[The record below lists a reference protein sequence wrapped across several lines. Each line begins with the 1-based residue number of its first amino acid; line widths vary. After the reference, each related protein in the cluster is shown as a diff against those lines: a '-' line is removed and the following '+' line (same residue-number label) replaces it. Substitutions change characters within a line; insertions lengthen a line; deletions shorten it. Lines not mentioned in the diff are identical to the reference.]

1 MDFAQ
6 QLVNGV
12 QIGSVY
18 ALVAIGY
25 TMVYGIAK
33 MINFAHGDIIMV
45 GSYVALL
52 FFQSSGLPVWGV
64 IAATAAVS
72 AVLGVTIERLAY
84 KPLRGGSRMSAL
96 ITTIGVS
103 LMLQNGFLLIFGS
116 SPKPFPNHFTGEG
129 FTLGGVTVSRL
140 TAITLVVTVV
150 LMVLLTLFVNRT
162 RVGKAMRAVSEDQ
175 GAAQLMGINIDT
187 SISITFAIG
196 SALAAV
202 AAVLYSS
209 TYPLINPYMGSM
221 LGLRA
226 FIAAVIGG
234 IGVIPG
240 AMIGGFII
248 GIAEALIKRYISS
261 AMSDAIVFALLIIVL
276 LVKPSGLLGRNE
288 REKV

>member
-129 FTLGGVTVSRL
+129 FTLGGVTESRL

-150 LMVLLTLFVNRT
+150 LMVQLTQFVNRT

-261 AMSDAIVFALLIIVL
+261 AMADAIVFALLIIVL

>member
-1 MDFAQ
+1 
-6 QLVNGV
+6 
-12 QIGSVY
+12 
-18 ALVAIGY
+18 
-25 TMVYGIAK
+25 
-33 MINFAHGDIIMV
+33 
-45 GSYVALL
+45 
-52 FFQSSGLPVWGV
+52 
-64 IAATAAVS
+64 
-72 AVLGVTIERLAY
+72 
-84 KPLRGGSRMSAL
+84 MSAL

-116 SPKPFPNHFTGEG
+116 SPKPFPNHFTGES
-129 FTLGGVTVSRL
+129 FNVGGVTVSRL
-140 TAITLVVTVV
+140 TAITLAVTVV

-261 AMSDAIVFALLIIVL
+261 AMADAIVFALLILVL